1 MKRLIINADDFGL
14 CNSVNN
20 GIIECMKYGIVSD
33 LSFIINPP
41 FLQNSIELLKSNRII
56 NIGIHLNFTMGKP
69 LNSGVT
75 SLSDFKGDFNTT
87 SKHFSNY
94 LFSKLDPAEIY
105 KEGKTQIEILL
116 SNGFNITHFD
126 THQNIHILLP
136 FFKVISKLRD
146 AYCPNAFIRFPNEQI
161 GLPIGYKFSNWK
173 RMFLLNTFT
182 GRLLTKKED
191 EKTIQTI
198 GGDFYNNEHPKK
210 VFQKVLDGIG
220 SSVHESFELA
230 VHPGFISDDIAGF
243 DSYISGREIE
253 FQFLSQSNSLIEKH
267 NIKLINFNELILVN
281 N

>member
-1 MKRLIINADDFGL
+1 MKKLIINADDFGL

-20 GIIECMKYGIVSD
+20 GIIECMKSGIVSD
-33 LSFIINPP
+33 MSFIINPP

-69 LNSGVT
+69 ISSEVS
-75 SLSDFKGDFNTT
+75 SLVDIKGDFNTT

-94 LFSKLDPAEIY
+94 LFSKLNPAEIY

-136 FFKVISKLRD
+136 FFKVINKLRD
-146 AYCPNAFIRFPNEQI
+146 AYSPNAFIRFPNEQI
-161 GLPIGYKFSNWK
+161 GLPIAYKFSNWK
-173 RMFLLNTFT
+173 RMFILNSFT
-182 GRLLTKKED
+182 GMLLAKKD
-191 EKTIQTI
+191 EGKTVQTI
-198 GGDFYNNEHPKK
+198 GGDFFNNEQPKK
-210 VFQKVLDGIG
+210 VFQKVLDGIE

-230 VHPGFISDDIAGF
+230 VHPGFVSDEISGF
-243 DSYISGREIE
+243 DSYIGGREIE

-267 NIKLINFNELILVN
+267 NIKLTNFNELIPVN